1 MISIIKQSLLD
12 QNRTS
17 SIFHELRNAT
27 QVCVLCWSGQPCKFV
42 VVTTGAGCGTLAI
55 MVEGPARVAIVCTEV
70 DEGYEFSYT
79 PTAPGDY
86 LIVIKY
92 CNVTIAGCPH
102 KAVITGD

>member
-1 MISIIKQSLLD
+1 MC
-12 QNRTS
+12 R
-17 SIFHELRNAT
+17 
-27 QVCVLCWSGQPCKFV
+27 SGQPCRFV
-42 VVTTGAGCGTLAI
+42 VVTTGAGCGTLGV
-55 MVEGPARVAIVCTEV
+55 MMEGPAKVAIVCTEV

-102 KAVITGD
+102 KAVITGIVWLVRSPGTVSHWTFVWH